1 MVKTEPFSEKASPK
15 IKTHWVH
22 IEPDNQLI
30 EDTDFLRKQMKEFP
44 GRYKHLIE
52 VLKKEEV
59 MKEIE
64 TLHGRLTRKILEV
77 RDENRTKWEGREDS
91 GIITGLVLAQDELNE
106 LKKRL
111 E

>member
-64 TLHGRLTRKILEV
+64 KFEKKLRFNIKTPV
-77 RDENRTKWEGREDS
+77 RGHKWATSFTEKEW
-91 GIITGLVLAQDELNE
+91 NN